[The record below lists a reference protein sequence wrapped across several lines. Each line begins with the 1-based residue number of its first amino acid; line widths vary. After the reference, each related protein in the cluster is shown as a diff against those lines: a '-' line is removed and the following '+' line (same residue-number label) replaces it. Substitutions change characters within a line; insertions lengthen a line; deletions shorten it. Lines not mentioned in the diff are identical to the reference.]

1 LKTEANYVTYKR
13 LRNETNRK
21 VKADQLAYKKKILK
35 SFKGNPKK
43 FYGYMRKVKTVK
55 EKVHQVTNE
64 NGQLTN
70 TEEETAQALSNFFS
84 SVFVKECVGNSDT
97 DEEPGIPR
105 NSVGL
110 VIDEDVVMNKLL
122 KLKVDK
128 AQGPDDI
135 HPSILRNCA
144 QAVVLPL
151 TIIYRK
157 SLEEGILPKDWR
169 MAVVVPIFEK
179 GNKHEASDYRLVS

>member
-1 LKTEANYVTYKR
+1 
-13 LRNETNRK
+13 
-21 VKADQLAYKKKILK
+21 
-35 SFKGNPKK
+35 
-43 FYGYMRKVKTVK
+43 MRKVKTVK
-55 EKVHQVTNE
+55 EKAHQVTNK

-70 TEEETAQALSNFFS
+70 TEEETAQALGNFFS
-84 SVFVKECVGNSDT
+84 SVFVKECVGNSDI

-157 SLEEGILPKDWR
+157 SLEEGILPKD
-169 MAVVVPIFEK
+169 
-179 GNKHEASDYRLVS
+179 